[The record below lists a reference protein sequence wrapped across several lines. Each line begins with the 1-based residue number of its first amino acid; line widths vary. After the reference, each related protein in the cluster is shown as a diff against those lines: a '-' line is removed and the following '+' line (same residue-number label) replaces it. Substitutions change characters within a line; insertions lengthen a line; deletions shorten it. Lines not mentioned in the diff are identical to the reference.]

1 MEKTINI
8 RRVKAGDENQL
19 AYVQTESWKA
29 AFKDI
34 VPADI
39 LSKCTEIEKATEMY
53 KKLLTEKKGNGYILE
68 LDGNP
73 HCIAW
78 WDASREKDMTGFAE
92 LICIHSLKDNW
103 HKGYGKMM
111 MDQVLCDMKKA
122 GYSKVML
129 WVFDNNLRA
138 IKFYEAHGF
147 AASGRKQPALGA
159 VEEMYMKTDMEMEE

>member
-1 MEKTINI
+1 MEKQVTI
-8 RRVKAGDENQL
+8 RRAEAADAQSL
-19 AYVQTESWKA
+19 AYVQTESWKD
-29 AFKDI
+29 AFRKI
-34 VPADI
+34 VPEE
-39 LSKCTEIEKATEMY
+39 LLLKCTDADHAAQMY
-53 KKLLTEKKGNGYILE
+53 RRLLTQGKGNGYLLE
-68 LDGNP
+68 LEGKP

>member
-1 MEKTINI
+1 MESI
-8 RRVKAGDENQL
+8 RKVTSGDERIL

-29 AFKDI
+29 AFKDLI
-34 VPADI
+34 PEDVLIRTTD
-39 LSKCTEIEKATEMY
+39 LNKATAMY
-53 KKLLTEKKGNGYILE
+53 QKLLELGKGNGYILE
-68 LDGNP
+68 IDGKP

-78 WDASREKDMTGFAE
+78 WDASREKDMAGFAE

-111 MDQVLCDMKKA
+111 MKQILDDIKSS

-159 VEEMYMKTDMEMEE
+159 VEEMYIKEI